1 MRRTMAMASRSVS
14 RGLAGVEPD
23 AGTLVVYAA
32 KDGETAMDGDG
43 GNSPFATAFMQNLK
57 TPNLEIRRLF
67 DDVRDDVLAA
77 TQRQQQPFSYGS
89 LSGHQDYYFLTSK

>member
-1 MRRTMAMASRSVS
+1 ME
-14 RGLAGVEPD
+14 GLSTPAINLPEPV

-32 KDGETAMDGDG
+32 KDGETAMDGDNG
-43 GNSPFATAFMQNLK
+43 DSPFATAFMQNLK

-67 DDVRDDVLAA
+67 DDVRDDVMAA